1 MKVQSSGVGQG
12 VFPAPPHLST
22 LQMATSQ
29 QEAAL
34 VSLPPRDCVCSFLL
48 HLAEVVSML
57 LDSSPE
63 VVTVCVR
70 PLVLA
75 CQLGRMEMVEILLE
89 AGMDPNMVDDRS
101 GTSPLHEA
109 MRFYREDI
117 AKLLLSFGANPD
129 SENRQNEV
137 GGGG

>member
-1 MKVQSSGVGQG
+1 
-12 VFPAPPHLST
+12 
-22 LQMATSQ
+22 
-29 QEAAL
+29 
-34 VSLPPRDCVCSFLL
+34 
-48 HLAEVVSML
+48 ML

-137 GGGG
+137 GMEGGVERIQVRVVMWVWVQGPTYCLRSWSVMVYIQ

>member
-1 MKVQSSGVGQG
+1 
-12 VFPAPPHLST
+12 
-22 LQMATSQ
+22 
-29 QEAAL
+29 
-34 VSLPPRDCVCSFLL
+34 
-48 HLAEVVSML
+48 ML
-57 LDSSPE
+57 LDSNPE
-63 VVTVCVR
+63 VVTACVR

-117 AKLLLSFGANPD
+117 AKLLLSFGASPD

-137 GGGG
+137 GVECMQVGVVLWVWVWVQGPAY

>member
-1 MKVQSSGVGQG
+1 
-12 VFPAPPHLST
+12 
-22 LQMATSQ
+22 
-29 QEAAL
+29 
-34 VSLPPRDCVCSFLL
+34 
-48 HLAEVVSML
+48 ML

-89 AGMDPNMVDDRS
+89 AGMDPNMADDRS

-137 GGGG
+137 GGGGLTGAHTSEGCNVSVV